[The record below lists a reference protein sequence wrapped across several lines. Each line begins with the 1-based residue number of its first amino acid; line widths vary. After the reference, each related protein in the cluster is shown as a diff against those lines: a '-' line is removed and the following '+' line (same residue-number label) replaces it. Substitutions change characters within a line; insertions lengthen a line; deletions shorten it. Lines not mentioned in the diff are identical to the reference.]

1 MTRQRNIN
9 SYFMQREGG
18 RLYGTTNMDQQDKD
32 VAFSPKGVKPLVTSP
47 M

>member
-1 MTRQRNIN
+1 MRQRNIN

-18 RLYGTTNMDQQDKD
+18 RLYGTANMGQQEYDA
-32 VAFSPKGVKPLVTSP
+32 VLSPKGVKLSVASP